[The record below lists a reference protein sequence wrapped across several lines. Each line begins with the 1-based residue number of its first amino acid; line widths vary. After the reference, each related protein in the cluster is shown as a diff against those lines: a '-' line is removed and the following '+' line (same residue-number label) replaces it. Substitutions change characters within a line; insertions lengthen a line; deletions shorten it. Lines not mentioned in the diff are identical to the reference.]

1 MKTSSDRLAG
11 VRDHYADVARKAE
24 ECDRCSKEAGQSRVK
39 RMGEE
44 VAAAVHGA
52 ERVAQ
57 LPKAAVSACR
67 GCADSVGRAALQPGE
82 RVLDLGSGGGA
93 DAIIAAQQVGDA
105 GSVYGLD
112 MTDEMLALAA
122 RNAEEAQLTNV
133 EFLKGS
139 IEDIPL
145 PDRSVDVVLSNC
157 VLNFS
162 ADKRSV
168 LRESFRVLRPGG
180 RIIISDI
187 VSLAPIPAEAYDA
200 LCSYLGCLN
209 GMSSL
214 EEYRALFEAVGFE
227 RIVATKTAVYSY
239 ARLEEKSISRGR
251 QARFAPLKGFAGC
264 IDGVSGSVIF
274 EAQRP
279 EA

>member
-1 MKTSSDRLAG
+1 MKTSTDTLTG

-24 ECDRCSKEAGQSRVK
+24 DCSGDLKEGAQSRA
-39 RMGEE
+39 RQMGEE

-52 ERVAQ
+52 ERVAS
-57 LPKAAVSACR
+57 LPKAAVSSCR

-82 RVLDLGSGGGA
+82 TVLDLGSGGGA
-93 DAIIAAQQVGDA
+93 DALIAAQQVG
-105 GSVYGLD
+105 STVYVYGLD

-122 RNAEEAQLTNV
+122 RNAEEAQVTNV
-133 EFLKGS
+133 EFLKGH

-145 PDRSVDVVLSNC
+145 PNRSVDAVLSNC

-162 ADKRSV
+162 ANKRSV
-168 LRESFRVLRPGG
+168 LREAFRVLRPGG

-187 VSLAPIPAEAYDA
+187 VSLAPIPTEAYDA

-214 EEYRALFEAVGFE
+214 EEYQALFESVGFE
-227 RIVATKTAVYSY
+227 RVVASQTTVYSY
-239 ARLEEKSISRGR
+239 ARLEEKALARGR
-251 QARFAPLKGFAGC
+251 EDQFAPLKGLASA

-274 EAQRP
+274 EAQKP